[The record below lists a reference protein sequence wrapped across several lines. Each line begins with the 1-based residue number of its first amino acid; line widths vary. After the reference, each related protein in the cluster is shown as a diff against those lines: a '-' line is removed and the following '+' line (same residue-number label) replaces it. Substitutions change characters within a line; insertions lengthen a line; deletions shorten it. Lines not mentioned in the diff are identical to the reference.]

1 MEELRSTIRGCP
13 PPFEVPEASHFV
25 QEWGDQVA
33 RAALD
38 AFGLG

>member
-1 MEELRSTIRGCP
+1 VSGFSRS
-13 PPFEVPEASHFV
+13 PPFEVAEASHFV